1 MSLINQMLKD
11 LEQRGARDTDVMVAD
26 VGKSITTKLDVATT
40 PQPNQL
46 LLIKIGSVLVLLAGG
61 VYLWMQSAQ
70 ALSHNTDMV
79 KAITSII
86 KPQSIIADN
95 HSVADT
101 KLVKLDIVAPITNE
115 PAMVES
121 IPLFETELKYQTIA
135 IQSQPNKTVNVIANL
150 MPETTVLK
158 PVALVQPK
166 EPVRPAQSAEPTSPV
181 TYEKSV
187 ATEHIAA
194 KSSIKTNG
202 DNNTSINK
210 QIRPEQ
216 KSGNYYRQALSNLQQ
231 GRVAEAQANLALA
244 LEANPANQ
252 DARQTLAGLLLDNK
266 RNDEARATLAAGL
279 AIAPEQ
285 SDFRMA
291 LARLQ
296 VETGDSAGALNN
308 LEQGLT
314 YAKGNAD
321 YQGFLA
327 TLLQRAERHEE
338 AISHYMTALSI
349 NSASSSALIGMGI
362 SLQAVGR
369 LESAQDA
376 FMRAQTSTALSPEL
390 SLFVEQQLKKIN
402 QRVHNTNNK

>member
-26 VGKSITTKLDVATT
+26 VGKSITTKLDVAMT
-40 PQPNQL
+40 PQPSQL
-46 LLIKIGSVLVLLAGG
+46 LLIKIGGVLVLLAGG
-61 VYLWMQSAQ
+61 AYLWMQNAQ
-70 ALSHNTDMV
+70 ALSHNADMV

-95 HSVADT
+95 NSATAT
-101 KLVKLDIVAPITNE
+101 KLEVPTVTS
-115 PAMVES
+115 PAAEELVMVES
-121 IPLFETELKYQTIA
+121 IPLFETELKYQPITA
-135 IQSQPNKTVNVIANL
+135 QSQPNKTINILANL
-150 MPETTVLK
+150 MPETTTLK
-158 PVALVQPK
+158 LGQPAELVKPASK
-166 EPVRPAQSAEPTSPV
+166 TVEPANNV
-181 TYEKSV
+181 TPEKSV

-194 KSSIKTNG
+194 KSSIKTNT
-202 DNNTSINK
+202 DKNTSISK

-231 GRVAEAQANLALA
+231 GRVAEAQANLSLA

-296 VETGDSAGALNN
+296 VETGDRTGALNT

-338 AISHYMTALSI
+338 AINHYMTALSL
-349 NSASSSALIGMGI
+349 NSASSSVLIGMGI

-369 LESAQDA
+369 LEDARDA
-376 FMRAQTSTALSPEL
+376 FMRAQTSTVLSPEL
-390 SLFVEQQLKKIN
+390 SLFVEQQLKQIN
-402 QRVHNTNNK
+402 QRVHNTNSK